1 MKEAVQLRPISL
13 AKSALLV
20 LLLALLFLF
29 SRGQDLLYGLLSLCL
44 LASYHFLTD
53 SRFSSEQIRH
63 TGLMTLHIGVYLLLC
78 TLVIWVTTEEEESV
92 NWIIYLL
99 PVAVAAASLSL
110 KQTLATCA
118 AATALFF
125 SQVPSA
131 FLFDPAKRSEE
142 LPELLVC
149 AITFFLVG
157 VLLQSYSEQSRRQL
171 ARQQDLNE
179 RLLENQA
186 NLKESLERLEAA
198 EESLRRQ
205 DRLAALGEMSAG
217 IAHEIRNP
225 LGVIS
230 SSAQLLGR
238 QFPEPAS
245 GVRQLLDIIQEETVR
260 LNGLITDFL
269 TFGRPARPVPCRIDL
284 RTVAARAVEHI
295 EGLARERWIRVVAEL
310 PETPM
315 PVSVDPDMIQQVLL
329 NLLLNALEASRR
341 QGVVTVRLG
350 PADASLR
357 LEVHD
362 NGCGIAPENLSK
374 IFNPFFTT
382 KEKGTGL
389 GLANAHRIIETHGG
403 SLTVHGSPHE
413 GTTFRITLPRQEA

>member
-1 MKEAVQLRPISL
+1 MTDAVQPRPISL
-13 AKSALLV
+13 AKSSLLV
-20 LLLALLFLF
+20 LLFALLLLF
-29 SRGQDLLYGLLSLCL
+29 NQGRDLLYGLLSFAL
-44 LASYHFLTD
+44 LASYHLFTD

-63 TGLMTLHIGVYLLLC
+63 TGLMALHIGVYLLLC
-78 TLVIWVTTEEEESV
+78 TLVVWVTTEEEESV

-110 KQTLATCA
+110 KHTLTTCA
-118 AATALFF
+118 VATVLFF
-125 SQVPSA
+125 SQVPPA
-131 FLFDPAKRSEE
+131 LFRDPAKRSEE
-142 LPELLVC
+142 LPELLVF
-149 AITFFLVG
+149 AITFSRP
-157 VLLQSYSEQSRRQL
+157 VLIQSYSEQNRRQL

-186 NLKESLERLEAA
+186 ILKESLDRLNAA
-198 EESLRRQ
+198 EETLRRQ

-238 QFPEPAS
+238 KIADPAE
-245 GVRQLLDIIQEETVR
+245 GVRQLLDIIQEETIR

-269 TFGRPARPVPCRIDL
+269 TFGRPAQPVLCRIDL

-295 EGLARERWIRVVAEL
+295 EGLARERSIRVVAEL

-315 PVSVDPDMIQQVLL
+315 PASIDPDMIQQVLL
-329 NLLLNALEASRR
+329 NLLLNALEASR
-341 QGVVTVRLG
+341 QEGLVTVRLQ
-350 PADASLR
+350 PADTSLR

-362 NGCGIAPENLSK
+362 NGCGIPPENLSK

-389 GLANAHRIIETHGG
+389 GLANAHRIVEMHRG
-403 SLTVHGSPHE
+403 SLTVSSSPAA
-413 GTTFRITLPRQEA
+413 GTTFRLNLPRQEA